1 MLLSATSQFKFG
13 RCICSHF
20 IVAGNFTTKLYFKI
34 EQRKIIQKQKKN
46 GHMVTAL
53 QHLLQLGPSFLS
65 PKALMIFIPHQNNQI
80 LDICVILDIYRIF
93 RLALDESLEGLTRMS
108 GERLLLW

>member
-1 MLLSATSQFKFG
+1 MLLSATSQFQFG
-13 RCICSHF
+13 HCICSHF

-34 EQRKIIQKQKKN
+34 KQRKIIQKQKKC
-46 GHMVTAL
+46 HTVTAL

-65 PKALMIFIPHQNNQI
+65 PKALMIFILHQNNQI